1 MLLAILFVGASLVK
15 ILCSA
20 NNVYLSSTTRLRFVL
35 RIMCGLCVCVCVY
48 SYNVEDDQVNCFI
61 RIPMEKV
68 KKIVIG
74 EQCFTGSYILVL
86 KLAPY

>member
-1 MLLAILFVGASLVK
+1 MVSV
-15 ILCSA
+15 C
-20 NNVYLSSTTRLRFVL
+20 V
-35 RIMCGLCVCVCVY
+35 CVCVCVY

-74 EQCFTGSYILVL
+74 EQCFTGGYVLVL

>member
-1 MLLAILFVGASLVK
+1 MVS
-15 ILCSA
+15 
-20 NNVYLSSTTRLRFVL
+20 
-35 RIMCGLCVCVCVY
+35 LCVCVCVY

-74 EQCFTGSYILVL
+74 EQCFTGGYVLVL
-86 KLAPY
+86 KFAPY